1 MKKLLIYITILI
13 MLLFTGCDNVEVI
26 IKEEGIVDYTAFL
39 NDLYE
44 NKTSDEELYFS
55 IKDLDNNGVP
65 ELVVKKDGANITV
78 YTINND
84 TIVEVGNHNFLSGT
98 TRLFFSNN
106 PSYPGIFSYFVSGG
120 LEHYEYI
127 TIKDDELM
135 YEELWNEDYSGVSK
149 ELGICRD
156 RIEESSDDK
165 QLIEE
170 SRKVYEEN
178 NDLPFQKLQPDNF
191 LPVSLM

>member
-1 MKKLLIYITILI
+1 MKKLLIYITVLI
-13 MLLFTGCDNVEVI
+13 MLLFTGCDNVEGI

-55 IKDLDNNGVP
+55 IKDLDNNGVL
-65 ELVVKKDGANITV
+65 ELVVKKDGANMAV

-84 TIVEVGNHNFLSGT
+84 IIVEVGNHNFLSGT

-120 LEHYEYI
+120 LEHYGYI

-149 ELGICRD
+149 ELGLSRD

-170 SRKVYEEN
+170 SRRVYEEN

-191 LPVSLM
+191 YLYL